1 MRISDWSSDVCSS
14 DLGRKLRR
22 VNDDRGGFNCIG
34 GRGAK
39 AREARAGKR
48 GGTHVHSLFLCTETM
63 DAGQRPGRKA
73 SEQGGRSSGRRRRGR
88 AAMGTRFEIRGAS
101 GRDRGCQY
109 VEVWVGAVSVKK
121 KTVNR
126 Q

>member
-1 MRISDWSSDVCSS
+1 MSLSNFCFFLMIRRPPRSTRTDTLFPYTTLFRSRGGGH
-14 DLGRKLRR
+14 LGRRHGRKLRR

-63 DAGQRPGRKA
+63 DAGQRPGDRK
-73 SEQGGRSSGRRRRGR
+73 
-88 AAMGTRFEIRGAS
+88 
-101 GRDRGCQY
+101 
-109 VEVWVGAVSVKK
+109 SV
-121 KTVNR
+121 V
-126 Q
+126 